1 MKKSQ
6 RNPKKWEWYLP
17 VLFLAAGIVLLFTPW
32 RRSSGQ
38 MFAIAVGLKCGL
50 NIRWNNYHKLSP
62 EEQRDVDREERD
74 ERNLMLRDRAAWLCW
89 QGEEIVFA
97 AAVFVFLCVTDKV
110 SWHVLLLIGLF
121 WIIHTLA
128 YAVIRRQLDKKY

>member
-1 MKKSQ
+1 
-6 RNPKKWEWYLP
+6 
-17 VLFLAAGIVLLFTPW
+17 
-32 RRSSGQ
+32 